1 MTSVKDEIA
10 PYIVSCLGQLILHGT
25 AIHLDKFEAEK
36 LSYCG

>member
-1 MTSVKDEIA
+1 MRFIKDEIA
-10 PYIVSCLGQLILHGT
+10 PYIVSCLGQLILHVT